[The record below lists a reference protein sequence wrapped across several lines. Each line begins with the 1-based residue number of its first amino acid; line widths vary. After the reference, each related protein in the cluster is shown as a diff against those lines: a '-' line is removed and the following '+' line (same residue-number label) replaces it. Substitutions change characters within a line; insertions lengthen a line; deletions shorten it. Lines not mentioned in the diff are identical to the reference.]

1 MKRFLH
7 LWDVEYC
14 AIICNVTSAINHGQV
29 LFCLVVS
36 TFSAS
41 PQRTFH
47 TERDRDRDTSKD
59 KLAKLPNTIGVLLQY
74 EHIHTILHKS
84 V

>member
-1 MKRFLH
+1 MVFTYEL
-7 LWDVEYC
+7 LNII
-14 AIICNVTSAINHGQV
+14 AIACNIISAVNHGQV
-29 LFCLVVS
+29 LFCHVVS

-41 PQRTFH
+41 PQRSVH
-47 TERDRDRDTSKD
+47 TERDRDRDTSQD
-59 KLAKLPNTIGVLLQY
+59 KLAKLPNTIGVLVQY